1 MAKLDWI
8 TEELNELKEK
18 GLYVRIRVLQ
28 SSQGPWVVVGGKRV
42 LNMCSNNYLGLA
54 AHPKIKEAAIRAILD
69 YGVGAGA
76 VRTIAGT
83 MELHVELEE

>member
-8 TEELNELKEK
+8 REELQELKDK
-18 GLYVRIRVLQ
+18 GLYVTIRKLE
-28 SSQGPWVVVGGKRV
+28 SSQGPWVVVDGKKV

-54 AHPKIKEAAIRAILD
+54 AAPEIRYAAIRAILD

-76 VRTIAGT
+76 VRTIA
-83 MELHVELEE
+83 